1 MTNFALFG
9 LWDPDGDNPQGKLV
23 LMVAAR
29 QLDATERLVFVREFV
44 G

>member
-9 LWDPDGDNPQGKLV
+9 RWGPEKDNPQGKLV

-29 QLDATERLVFVREFV
+29 QLDATERFAFVREFV
-44 G
+44 R